1 MIYLVTGGAGFIGA
15 NFIHYMFNKFYDEI
29 QIINVDNLTYA
40 ANLSNLE
47 SIPSALIE
55 KSCYIFEQVDICDS
69 ENIERIFRTYKPDYV
84 INFAAETHVDRSII
98 SPQVFLKTN
107 VLGTQVLLDASLKYG
122 VKRFHQIS
130 TDEVYG
136 SIEEGYFTEQT
147 SLNPRSP
154 YSASKASADLLCQVY
169 YNTYQLPITISRCSN
184 NYGPYQHVEKLIP
197 LVITRLLRKESIPV
211 YGDGLNVR
219 DWLHVRDHCDAI
231 EKIIHCGKDGEV
243 YNIGGNNEWKNIDL
257 IYFLIEKIKSVLAN
271 SAQAEYIYNK
281 LITYVEDRKGHDR
294 RYAIDASKMKRELH
308 WEARVSFEEGIQET
322 VTWYL
327 QKEK

>member
-15 NFIHYMFNKFYDEI
+15 NFIHYMFNKFHDEI
-29 QIINVDNLTYA
+29 QIINVDKLTYA
-40 ANLSNLE
+40 ANLPNLE
-47 SIPSALIE
+47 SISSALIE
-55 KSCYIFEQVDICDS
+55 KSCYIFEQIDICDS

-98 SPQVFLKTN
+98 SPQIFLKTN

-122 VKRFHQIS
+122 VRRFHQIS

-147 SLNPRSP
+147 PLNPRSP
-154 YSASKASADLLCQVY
+154 YSASKASADLLCQAY
-169 YNTYQLPITISRCSN
+169 YSTYQLPITISRCSN
-184 NYGPYQHVEKLIP
+184 NYGPYQYVEKLIP

-231 EKIIHCGKDGEV
+231 EKIIHRGKDGEV

-257 IYFLIEKIKSVLAN
+257 IYFLIKKIKSVLAK
-271 SAQAEYIYNK
+271 STQEEYIYNK

-294 RYAIDASKMKRELH
+294 RYAIDVSKIREELH
-308 WEARVSFEEGIQET
+308 WEAKVFFEEGIQET

>member
-15 NFIHYMFNKFYDEI
+15 NFIHYMFNKFHDEI
-29 QIINVDNLTYA
+29 QIINVDKLTYA
-40 ANLSNLE
+40 ANLPNLE
-47 SIPSALIE
+47 SISSALIE
-55 KSCYIFEQVDICDS
+55 KSCYIFEQIDICDS

-122 VKRFHQIS
+122 VRRFHQIS

-147 SLNPRSP
+147 PLNPRSP
-154 YSASKASADLLCQVY
+154 YSASKASADLLCQAY
-169 YNTYQLPITISRCSN
+169 YSTYQLPITISRCSN
-184 NYGPYQHVEKLIP
+184 NYGPYQYVEKLIP

-231 EKIIHCGKDGEV
+231 EKIIHRGKDGEV

-257 IYFLIEKIKSVLAN
+257 IYFLIKKIKSVLAK
-271 SAQAEYIYNK
+271 STQEEYIYNK

-294 RYAIDASKMKRELH
+294 RYAIDVSKIKEELH
-308 WEARVSFEEGIQET
+308 WEAKVFFEEGIQET